1 MADEFTIP
9 VLACRDLDESLAFYQ
24 ALGFSPTYRQQR
36 PNPYAVVCRGAVQI
50 HLFAVDN
57 LEPEQSLGNVIV
69 VVPDPDALYQ
79 AFADGLRAA
88 YGKLPVAGIPRLLRP
103 RKRSGTVRGF
113 SVVDP
118 GGNWLRVSKLGDT
131 EEEANREKTTGL
143 PRVIDN
149 AARLGD
155 AKGDDAAA
163 ASILDAGLARFGV
176 APAVERARALLYRVE
191 LAVRL
196 GDVATAAAATAEAR
210 ALPLTDHERTDLA
223 AEFAHAEELLNGPN
237 AGRASASEPGGDGA
251 GAEGAEGA
259 QPPASTASPQARCRP
274 HLQQEGG

>member
-1 MADEFTIP
+1 MASGDDLRPLYVGEVADEFTIP
-9 VLACRDLDESLAFYQ
+9 VLACPDLDESLAFYQ

-50 HLFAVDN
+50 HLFAVDD
-57 LEPEQSLGNVIV
+57 LEPEHSLGNLIV
-69 VVPDPDALYQ
+69 VVTDPDALYQ

-103 RKRSGTVRGF
+103 RKKTGTVRGF

-131 EEEANREKTTGL
+131 EEGAIQDKTTGL
-143 PRVIDN
+143 ARVIEN

-155 AKGDDAAA
+155 AKGDDVAAA
-163 ASILDAGLARFGV
+163 GILDAGLDRFGD
-176 APAVERARALLYRVE
+176 APTVERARALLYRAE

-196 GDVATAAAATAEAR
+196 SDPAAAAAAAAEAR
-210 ALPLTDHERTDLA
+210 TLPLTDHERHDLA
-223 AEFAHAEELLNGPN
+223 AEVAYTEELVT
-237 AGRASASEPGGDGA
+237 GGTEA
-251 GAEGAEGA
+251 
-259 QPPASTASPQARCRP
+259 
-274 HLQQEGG
+274 